1 MKDEGRL
8 DRIHVRIEWII
19 YSEDVYN
26 KYIPITLLLSNS
38 TIMLKT

>member
-26 KYIPITLLLSNS
+26 KYVHNYYTL
-38 TIMLKT
+38 IKK